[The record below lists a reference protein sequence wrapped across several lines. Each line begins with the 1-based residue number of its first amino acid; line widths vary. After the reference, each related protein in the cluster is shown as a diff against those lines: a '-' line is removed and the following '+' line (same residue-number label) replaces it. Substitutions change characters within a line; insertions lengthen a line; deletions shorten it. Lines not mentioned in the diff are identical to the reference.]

1 MPTMVYPGSAAALKQ
16 QLKFFSYWMAAVGGA
31 KRSFALTAVAEFPFQ
46 SAMANAPSPMNAC
59 PSDDARLRRR
69 DLLEQL
75 DQARC
80 AVRGADAC
88 ISCSVCRCL
97 KIPSSHSKAS
107 QPVYQLKIDYT
118 IIAESLQNRAFLALI
133 ARSPDSELP
142 QP

>member
-75 DQARC
+75 DRLAARFEERTLVFHVPC
-80 AVRGADAC
+80 VGA
-88 ISCSVCRCL
+88 
-97 KIPSSHSKAS
+97 
-107 QPVYQLKIDYT
+107 
-118 IIAESLQNRAFLALI
+118 
-133 ARSPDSELP
+133 
-142 QP
+142 

>member
-16 QLKFFSYWMAAVGGA
+16 QLKVFSYWMAAVGGA

-69 DLLEQL
+69 ALLEQL

-97 KIPSSHSKAS
+97 KIPSSHSKIPCS
-107 QPVYQLKIDYT
+107 SKKFPC
-118 IIAESLQNRAFLALI
+118 
-133 ARSPDSELP
+133 
-142 QP
+142 